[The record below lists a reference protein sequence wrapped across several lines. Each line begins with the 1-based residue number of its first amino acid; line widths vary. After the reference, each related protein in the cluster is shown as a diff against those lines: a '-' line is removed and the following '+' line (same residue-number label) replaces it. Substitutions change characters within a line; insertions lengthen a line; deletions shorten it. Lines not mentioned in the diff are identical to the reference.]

1 MFNNAALDVVIG
13 LVFIFLLYS
22 LLATI
27 VQEIVATKLAFRS
40 KILEKAILRML
51 EDGKTT
57 SRLAL
62 FDSVRGFYQLI
73 FRSNNLKNKR
83 FATAFYTHPLLKY
96 LAEDNWFSK
105 PDYISSRNFSKTMID
120 LLHGIE
126 PGFNGVN
133 ILKIKESIDSG
144 YLKINLAANDKDN
157 PANQN
162 YIDQQQTRT
171 TEVDINPETRLFLQS
186 LLAES
191 RGDVEKF
198 KMLLEKWFEDTMERA
213 TGWYKRYT
221 QYILFIIGFLIA
233 VSFNVETITIAKKLA
248 ADPKLAA
255 QVANSAGVFIE
266 QQKETGN
273 QLRQLKSQGRDTT
286 EEYAAIKQDYD
297 SLKQKTDTLIATAK
311 ALVNNDIKSVNEV
324 LGLGYECNHPRLLHT
339 FFFAYPDASFSNFIG
354 WILTALAIC
363 LGAPFWFD
371 LLSKLVRVRGSGI
384 KKDSSGSSGSG
395 SSTGNVAPI
404 TVNVNTNP
412 GEEAVG

>member
-27 VQEIVATKLAFRS
+27 IQEIVATKLAFRS

-126 PGFNGVN
+126 PNFNGIN
-133 ILKIKESIDSG
+133 ILKIRESIDSG
-144 YLKINLAANDKDN
+144 YLKINLEAADKDN

-162 YIDQQQTRT
+162 YIEQQQTRS
-171 TEVDINPETRLFLQS
+171 EVDINPETRLFLQS

-198 KMLLEKWFEDTMERA
+198 RILLEKWFEDTMERA

-221 QYILFIIGFLIA
+221 QYILFIIGFFIA
-233 VSFNVETITIAKKLA
+233 VSFNVDTVVIAKKLA

-255 QVANSAGVFIE
+255 QVANSASVFIE
-266 QQKETGN
+266 QQKESGN
-273 QLRQLKSQGRDTT
+273 QLRQLKSQGLDTT
-286 EEYAAIKQDYD
+286 EEYTAIKQEYD

-324 LGLGYECNHPRLLHT
+324 LGLGYECGHPRLLHT
-339 FFFAYPDASFSNFIG
+339 FFFVYPDASFANFIG
-354 WILTALAIC
+354 WIITALAIC

-371 LLSKLVRVRGSGI
+371 LLSKLVRVRGSGAR
-384 KKDSSGSSGSG
+384 KDSSGSSGGTSATG
-395 SSTGNVAPI
+395 SAAPI